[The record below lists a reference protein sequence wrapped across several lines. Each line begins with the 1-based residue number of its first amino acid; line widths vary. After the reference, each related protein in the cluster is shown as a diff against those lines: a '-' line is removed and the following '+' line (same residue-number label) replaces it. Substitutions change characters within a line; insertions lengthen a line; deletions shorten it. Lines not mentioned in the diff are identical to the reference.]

1 MINFV
6 IQCYNCETKIVNNTM
21 EMPWI
26 PQNDVLGQA
35 NTKLFI
41 SHCGNNAQYEALYHA
56 VPIICLPIFGDQ
68 HYNAL
73 RIHRKGLGPFLNMA
87 EFTAENLV
95 SKIDELLRNNTFQ

>member
-1 MINFV
+1 
-6 IQCYNCETKIVNNTM
+6 
-21 EMPWI
+21 MPWI